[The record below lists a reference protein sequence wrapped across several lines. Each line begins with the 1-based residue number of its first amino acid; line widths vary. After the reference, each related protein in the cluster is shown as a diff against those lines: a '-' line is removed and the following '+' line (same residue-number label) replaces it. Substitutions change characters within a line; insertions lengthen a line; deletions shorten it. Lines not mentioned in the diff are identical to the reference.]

1 MMEPSN
7 AKFRTYYSDH
17 IAVLGKA
24 TVTVKYKERTKQLP
38 LNIIGANGPSLMG
51 RDWLTKLK
59 LNWKDIF
66 SLGELQTIQIVLDQH
81 KALFKEELGKICG
94 VKTRL
99 LLDLHAKPQ
108 FWKAKLVPHV
118 LRKNV

>member
-81 KALFKEELGKICG
+81 KALFKEKLGKICG
-94 VKTRL
+94 GYYWTCMQS
-99 LLDLHAKPQ
+99 HNFGKPN
-108 FWKAKLVPHV
+108 WYLMC
-118 LRKNV
+118 